1 LAATLGP
8 ELDLMKT
15 TILFCLALLLLT
27 SAPAQAQPAIAA
39 NGVLNASSGLPDV
52 AQGSWFVIFG
62 TGLGPAAISIQNAAP
77 YQAKL
82 SGTSIAF
89 TPASGG
95 APVSALM
102 YYTVA
107 TQVAGLLP
115 SSTAAGA
122 YNVTVTYNGQTSPA
136 QSVNVVARNFGF
148 ATETANGQGPAQAT
162 YNDLVLNRF
171 TTSTQ
176 GEWSQ
181 RPAKPGDLMVLWGT
195 GIGPD
200 PASDVTGG
208 TSGDQ
213 TAAGQVQVIVGGT
226 AVTPL
231 YAGRS
236 PGSPGLDQIDFTV
249 PSNVTPSCLVSLQV
263 KAGGRL
269 SNLGSIAVAAAGQ
282 TACYSPTL
290 TQAQL
295 ATLDQGGTLTIGN
308 FHLGKTSTTLIDS
321 GRVYNEQSESANG
334 WFGKYTVDTVANA
347 NFALVQSGACFLIE
361 RTGTLD
367 QVGFGLAPESLDAG
381 ALLELNGPNASNMS
395 IPRQSDNSYSAIL
408 YSSGLGSVVPKS
420 GSPTLVEG
428 TYTVSGTGGADVGSF
443 SAAVSLP
450 SDFTWTNENTIA
462 NPIPRASPLNVTW
475 TGGGTGLVTIIGAS
489 SVPAG
494 GTAASPIY
502 SALAFNCIAPASA
515 GNFTVPANILGQLA
529 AASGDTTSASIG
541 TLALFAIPDPSTGQG
556 TFTAPLTAGGKI
568 DQGVII
574 YGIGALK
581 TTGYN

>member
-1 LAATLGP
+1 
-8 ELDLMKT
+8 MKT
-15 TILFCLALLLLT
+15 TILFCLALLLIST
-27 SAPAQAQPAIAA
+27 VAKGQPAIAT
-39 NGVLNASSGLPDV
+39 NGVLNASSLLPDV
-52 AQGSWFVIFG
+52 ARGSWFVIFG
-62 TGLGPAAISIQNAAP
+62 AGLGPATISVQNAAP
-77 YQAKL
+77 YPTEL
-82 SGTSIAF
+82 SGTSITF

-95 APVSALM
+95 SPISALM

-107 TQVAGLLP
+107 SQIAGMLP
-115 SSTAAGA
+115 SSTADGP
-122 YNVTVTYNGQTSPA
+122 YDVKVTYNGQPSA
-136 QSVNVVARNFGF
+136 SARVNVVDRNFGF

-162 YNDLVLNRF
+162 YNDYVLNRF
-171 TTSTQ
+171 TSGTQ

-200 PASDVTGG
+200 PASDITGG

-213 TAAGQVQVIVGGT
+213 TAAGQVQVIVAGI

-249 PSNVTPSCLVSLQV
+249 PSNVTPSCFVSLQV
-263 KAGGRL
+263 TAGGRL
-269 SNLGSIAVAAAGQ
+269 SNLGTIAVAAAGQ

-290 TQAQL
+290 TLAQL
-295 ATLDQGGTLTIGN
+295 ATLDQGGTLTIGS
-308 FHLGKTSTTLIDS
+308 FHLGKTSTTLTDS
-321 GRVYNEQSESANG
+321 GKTYNEQSESANG

-367 QVGFGLAPESLDAG
+367 QIGFGLAPQSLDAG
-381 ALLELNGPNASNMS
+381 ALLELNGPNASNIA
-395 IPRQSDNSYSAIL
+395 IPRQSDNIYSAIL

-443 SAAVSLP
+443 SAALSLP

-475 TGGGTGLVTIIGAS
+475 TGGGTGLVTIIGTS

-502 SALAFNCIAPASA
+502 SALAFNCVAPASA
-515 GNFTVPANILGQLA
+515 SNFTVPANILEQLA
-529 AASGDTTSASIG
+529 AASGDVTSASIG
-541 TLALFAIPDPSTGQG
+541 TLALFAVPDPSTGQG
-556 TFTAPLTAGGKI
+556 TFSAPLTAGETI
-568 DQGVII
+568 DQGILI

>member
-1 LAATLGP
+1 
-8 ELDLMKT
+8 
-15 TILFCLALLLLT
+15 
-27 SAPAQAQPAIAA
+27 
-39 NGVLNASSGLPDV
+39 
-52 AQGSWFVIFG
+52 
-62 TGLGPAAISIQNAAP
+62 
-77 YQAKL
+77 
-82 SGTSIAF
+82 
-89 TPASGG
+89 
-95 APVSALM
+95 
-102 YYTVA
+102 
-107 TQVAGLLP
+107 
-115 SSTAAGA
+115 
-122 YNVTVTYNGQTSPA
+122 
-136 QSVNVVARNFGF
+136 
-148 ATETANGQGPAQAT
+148 
-162 YNDLVLNRF
+162 
-171 TTSTQ
+171 
-176 GEWSQ
+176 
-181 RPAKPGDLMVLWGT
+181 
-195 GIGPD
+195 
-200 PASDVTGG
+200 
-208 TSGDQ
+208 
-213 TAAGQVQVIVGGT
+213 
-226 AVTPL
+226 
-231 YAGRS
+231 
-236 PGSPGLDQIDFTV
+236 
-249 PSNVTPSCLVSLQV
+249 
-263 KAGGRL
+263 
-269 SNLGSIAVAAAGQ
+269 
-282 TACYSPTL
+282 
-290 TQAQL
+290 
-295 ATLDQGGTLTIGN
+295 
-308 FHLGKTSTTLIDS
+308 
-321 GRVYNEQSESANG
+321 
-334 WFGKYTVDTVANA
+334 
-347 NFALVQSGACFLIE
+347 
-361 RTGTLD
+361 
-367 QVGFGLAPESLDAG
+367 
-381 ALLELNGPNASNMS
+381 MS